1 MRPRYAL
8 FFWIC
13 FTWAPALL
21 HGEDEKTSPA
31 ASTITAVTVYEDRA
45 LVTRR
50 AELKIEPGEKVVT
63 FAGLPAGVMESSL
76 RATGKGTAKVT
87 ILGLETE
94 PQYLKEAK
102 DERVKALEDEIEKL
116 EEKSLAEE
124 DRGKTVD
131 LQIKFIESIKSS
143 VSDKISREMLLR
155 ELDPTEWGKVVEFL
169 GQESTALNPALRETQ
184 KNMRDVKKEI
194 DAAKKK
200 LNQIV
205 SLLPREQKNVKVT
218 LAAANGG
225 DFSLDL
231 SYMINGASWEP
242 VYDIRADRQGGSVDL
257 TYCGEVRQTTGE
269 DWTDV
274 ELELSTAR
282 PSVGGKPPELAPWYI
297 AFQEY
302 HPVYERA
309 MHKAAAAPMA
319 AAMIQ
324 ENAGEAIGGAV
335 EENAEV
341 AKAEVMKGGEAV
353 TFKVKKKE
361 TVPSDNN
368 PHKTTIASF
377 QMKAGYE
384 YFAVPKLMEQAYLTA
399 KVKNGADY
407 PLLAGEANVFLGPE
421 FVGTSRIQTVA
432 PGEDFDLSLGID
444 DGIRVKRKLLTA
456 EAERSAVKRRTGWKN
471 YRYRIDLENHKERA
485 ETITVLDQLPVSR
498 EPDIKVTLVAAT
510 PEPVKIAEQE
520 KPGMLSWKLTLA
532 PGEKKVIEFEFSV
545 SYPKDKDLSGIE

>member
-1 MRPRYAL
+1 MKTRYAL
-8 FFWIC
+8 FLWIC

-21 HGEDEKTSPA
+21 HGEDAKTSPV
-31 ASTITAVTVYEDRA
+31 ASTITTVTVYEDRA

-50 AELKIEPGEKVVT
+50 TELKIEPGEKVVA
-63 FAGLPAGVMESSL
+63 FAGLPAGLMESSL

-102 DERVKALEDEIEKL
+102 DERVKALEDEIDKL

-131 LQIKFIESIKSS
+131 LQIKFIDSIKSS

-155 ELDPTEWGKVVEFL
+155 ELDPAEWGKVVEFL
-169 GQESTALNPALRETQ
+169 GKESNALNPALRETQ

-205 SLLPREQKNVKVT
+205 SALPREQKNVKVT

-225 DFSLDL
+225 DFTLDL

-242 VYDIRADRQGGSVDL
+242 VHDIRADRQGGSVDL

-297 AFQEY
+297 AFQER
-302 HPVYERA
+302 HPIYERA
-309 MHKAAAAPMA
+309 MRKAAAPMA
-319 AAMIQ
+319 ATMMQ
-324 ENAGEAIGGAV
+324 EEAAEAIGGAG
-335 EENAEV
+335 EEQAET
-341 AKAEVMKGGEAV
+341 AQAEVMKRGEAV

-368 PHKTTIASF
+368 PHKTTISSF
-377 QMKAGYE
+377 QMKAAYE

-399 KVKNGADY
+399 KVKNEADY
-407 PLLAGEANVFLGPE
+407 PLLAGAANVFLGPE
-421 FVGTSRIQTVA
+421 YVGTSRIQTVA
-432 PGEDFDLSLGID
+432 PGEDFDLYLGID
-444 DGIRVKRKLLTA
+444 EGIRVKRKLLIA
-456 EAERSAVKRRTGWKN
+456 EAERSSVKRRTGWKN

-510 PEPVKIAEQE
+510 PEQVKIAEQE
-520 KPGMLSWKLTLA
+520 KPGALSWKIALA